1 MADRPTLLFC
11 VGAAKAGTSWLFRH
25 LAQHPDCWLRSIKEL
40 HYFDMLE
47 RRTEARAR
55 RMLTER
61 IATLRAETRPRAAV
75 ELRDAEDWM
84 RVISRSVA
92 DFDAY
97 AAYLRQG
104 NDGRP
109 LVADITPAYALL
121 PEARLAAMAA
131 LQDDTRFLYLLRDPV
146 SRLWSQARMLAR
158 RRVAKGAADMQR
170 AAHRI
175 MERLIDRIDDGE
187 KDREDYAGAIGRLR
201 AVVPAARLMIQLTDD
216 LLSVRGLALLHR
228 FLGIREVPG
237 NFDRNVHE
245 GAPLVLTGILKRR
258 AQAALRPQYDFVAGL
273 FPELPESWR
282 KNMSEA
288 LA

>member
-1 MADRPTLLFC
+1 MSDRPTLLFC
-11 VGAAKAGTSWLFRH
+11 VGAAKAGTGWLFRH
-25 LAQHPDCWLRSIKEL
+25 LSQHPDCWLRSIKEL

-47 RRTEARAR
+47 RHSEIRAR

-61 IATLRAETRPRAAV
+61 IAALRTETRSSAAV
-75 ELRDAEDWM
+75 ELRDSEEWL
-84 RVISRSVA
+84 RVISRNGA
-92 DFDAY
+92 DLDAY
-97 AAYLRQG
+97 SAYLRQG

-121 PEARLAAMAA
+121 PVARLAQMAA
-131 LQDDTRFLYLLRDPV
+131 LPGEARFLYLLRDPV

-158 RRVAKGAADMQR
+158 RRIAKGATDLQR

-175 MERLIDRIDDGE
+175 MSRLIDRIDGGE

-201 AVVPAARLMIQLTDD
+201 AVVPASRLLIQLTDD
-216 LLSVRGLALLHR
+216 LLSARGLALLHR

-245 GAPLVLTGILKRR
+245 GVPLVLTGPLKKR
-258 AQAALRPQYDFVAGL
+258 AQTALRPQYDFVARL

>member
-1 MADRPTLLFC
+1 M
-11 VGAAKAGTSWLFRH
+11 
-25 LAQHPDCWLRSIKEL
+25 RSIKEL
-40 HYFDMLE
+40 HYFDMIE
-47 RRTEARAR
+47 RKTEARAR
-55 RMLTER
+55 RILTER
-61 IATLRAETRPRAAV
+61 TAALRTETGPRAAV

-84 RVISRSVA
+84 RVISRSGA
-92 DFDAY
+92 DLDAY
-97 AAYLRQG
+97 SAYLRQG

-121 PEARLAAMAA
+121 PEARLAQMAA
-131 LQDDTRFLYLLRDPV
+131 LPEDPRFLYLLRDPV

-175 MERLIDRIDDGE
+175 MSRLIDRIDAGE

-201 AVVPAARLMIQLTDD
+201 AVVPAARLLIQLTDD
-216 LLSVRGLALLHR
+216 LLSARGLALLHR

-245 GAPLVLTGILKRR
+245 GAPLVLAGPLKKR
-258 AQAALRPQYDFVAGL
+258 ALAALRPQYDFVAGL
-273 FPELPESWR
+273 FPALPESWR